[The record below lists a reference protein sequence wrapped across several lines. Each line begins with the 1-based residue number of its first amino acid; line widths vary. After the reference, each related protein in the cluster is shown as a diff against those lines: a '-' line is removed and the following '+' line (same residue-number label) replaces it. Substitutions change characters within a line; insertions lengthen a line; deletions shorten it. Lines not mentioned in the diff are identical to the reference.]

1 MKNKLILRLRSVF
14 FRFTQSS
21 EHNRTAV
28 LSKPLALARDMS
40 NRLILLV
47 FMLMIFSLFLVGIV
61 FAQEFSA
68 DIVNTN
74 SAGTSTGKI
83 FATKNK
89 IRMEINGVVSI
100 TRMDKNVIW
109 VLMPNGKMYME
120 QPFDP
125 AAFIGV
131 GEKVSGETE
140 RTFLGEEMVDGRMAK
155 KYKVVSNLSGKQQ
168 TILQWVD
175 NAFSLPIK
183 IVAQDNS
190 WAIEYKNLQVGN
202 QSDPL
207 FELPSDYKKFSITD
221 DISQQLKKLNELQ
234 R

>member
-1 MKNKLILRLRSVF
+1 MKNQLISLVF
-14 FRFTQSS
+14 ITI
-21 EHNRTAV
+21 V
-28 LSKPLALARDMS
+28 LSLS
-40 NRLILLV
+40 
-47 FMLMIFSLFLVGIV
+47 LVGGA
-61 FAQEFSA
+61 FAQDFSA

-74 SAGTSTGKI
+74 SSGTSTGKI

-89 IRMEINGVVSI
+89 IRMEVNGVVSI

-155 KYKVVSNLSGKQQ
+155 KYKVVSSLSGKQQ

-175 NAFSLPIK
+175 NASSIPIK

-202 QSDPL
+202 QSDSL
-207 FELPSDYKKFSITD
+207 FAFPSDYKKFSITD